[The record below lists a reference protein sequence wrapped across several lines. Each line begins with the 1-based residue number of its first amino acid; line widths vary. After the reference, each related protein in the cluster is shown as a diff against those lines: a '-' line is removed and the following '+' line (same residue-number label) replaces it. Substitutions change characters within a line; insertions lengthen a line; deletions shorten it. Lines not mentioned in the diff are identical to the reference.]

1 MVIQAINRIVSE
13 PFGILVSR
21 TSSPISEP
29 NLIYLFSTENI
40 AGHSGVF
47 LTGDKPYLVLLTAN
61 GELRTHR
68 FYGQTAMKSFAPFNN
83 VNCPNGLIY
92 FDHTYE
98 LQIAIFPSYLN
109 YDSYWPVRKVPLR
122 CTPTTIVYHKESKV
136 YCVST
141 YSEEQS
147 NHYFRFNGED
157 KEFTEENKGERYVC
171 VCVWDA

>member
-1 MVIQAINRIVSE
+1 MEIDENGDVNGEQTNRIRTIRH
-13 PFGILVSR
+13 FGK
-21 TSSPISEP
+21 SPLSHSLWPSNKFECI
-29 NLIYLFSTENI
+29 FAENI
-40 AGHSGVF
+40 SGHSGII

-92 FDHTYE
+92 FDHNYE
-98 LQIAIFPSYLN
+98 LQIAIFPTYLN

-122 CTPTTIVYHKESKV
+122 CTPTSIVYHRESKV

-157 KEFTEENKGERYVC
+157 KEFTEENKGER
-171 VCVWDA
+171 